1 MEGEESNS
9 MSDVPKEEETTNG
22 DMSGSTLEVKGE
34 SMNGDTEQT
43 LENTDGLDKDL
54 MGVFN
59 GQDQEGQDQ

>member
-9 MSDVPKEEETTNG
+9 MPDVPKEEEATNG
-22 DMSGSTLEVKGE
+22 DMSGTTLEVKGE

-59 GQDQEGQDQ
+59 GQDQEGPDQ